1 MNPTHTHTP
10 DSTPDVPVKACDDE
24 PGAASGTTTPERARS
39 TSISIIS
46 TREPALER
54 VGRLLEPPGAVESL
68 RKEAAAPEQTA
79 RRLDPEVTLRL
90 LRGREDGA
98 RSGKHQSGT
107 APFGYVRDYSR
118 RKAARGA
125 KGIPLVIEPGE
136 ADVVRLIFRLYLR
149 HRSMKK
155 VIDLLHAK
163 GLRTRRG
170 KEWSRAGISWILKN
184 DTYLGRVHFG
194 AIRTR
199 GEHDA
204 IIAPIVYY
212 KAQKLIRK
220 NDKRGRRARG
230 AVVIT
235 VKPAID

>member
-1 MNPTHTHTP
+1 MELDPKPTDP
-10 DSTPDVPVKACDDE
+10 AKPE
-24 PGAASGTTTPERARS
+24 AARPQPTLRSQEIRIPSAEAPAER
-39 TSISIIS
+39 I
-46 TREPALER
+46 
-54 VGRLLEPPGAVESL
+54 GRLLDAPLAPPVTGRIDGV
-68 RKEAAAPEQTA
+68 AAG

-90 LRGREDGA
+90 LRGREEGA
-98 RSGKHQSGT
+98 RRGKHQSGT
-107 APFGYVRDYSR
+107 APYGYVRDYSKR
-118 RKAARGA
+118 AKAKADPTA
-125 KGIPLVIEPGE
+125 KGVPLVIHAEE
-136 ADVVRLIFRLYLR
+136 AEVVRLIYRLYLR

-155 VIDLLHAK
+155 VIEVLHAR

-199 GEHDA
+199 GEHEA

-220 NDKRGRRARG
+220 NDKRGRRGRGSVVVSARG
-230 AVVIT
+230 ST
-235 VKPAID
+235 VE

>member
-1 MNPTHTHTP
+1 VVTGP
-10 DSTPDVPVKACDDE
+10 
-24 PGAASGTTTPERARS
+24 TTTQ
-39 TSISIIS
+39 
-46 TREPALER
+46 
-54 VGRLLEPPGAVESL
+54 GRLGG
-68 RKEAAAPEQTA
+68 T

-90 LRGREDGA
+90 LSGREEGA
-98 RSGKHQSGT
+98 RRGKHQSGT
-107 APFGYVRDYSR
+107 APYGYVRDYSKR
-118 RKAARGA
+118 ARAAGAEPAA
-125 KGIPLVIEPGE
+125 KGVPLVIQPEE
-136 ADVVRLIFRLYLR
+136 AEVVRLIFRLYLR

-155 VIDLLHAK
+155 VIEILHGR

-199 GEHDA
+199 GEHEA

-220 NDKRGRRARG
+220 NDKRGRRSRGVVVVTARTS
-230 AVVIT
+230 T
-235 VKPAID
+235 VD